1 MDPATL
7 QAQTGEWVKP
17 MIGIAGSWL
26 VAAVVAYRKS
36 AKQEGK
42 DEVKEAQVRKDISD
56 LKHTVLQSEKELADK
71 VSLSLFK
78 EEITEIHGR
87 ISRMQSE
94 QAAALKDQGLKIDK
108 LLGKVEFLSGK
119 IQMWATMKGLPGGS
133 DDHE

>member
-1 MDPATL
+1 MTD
-7 QAQTGEWVKP
+7 AQ
-17 MIGIAGSWL
+17 IGITLTLAITIIGWL
-26 VAAVVAYRKS
+26 LLYRAALK
-36 AKQEGK
+36 KEGAQ
-42 DEVKEAQVRKDISD
+42 EAQHEENRKRIAD
-56 LKHTVLQSEKELADK
+56 LEKTIAEKVATV
-71 VSLSLFK
+71 LFK
-78 EEITEIHGR
+78 EAITEIHGR